1 MTASKSNRA
10 RAHGKDRTF
19 RDLLLAAT
27 AVTAGFGVSLPAMA
41 QESRPAASESDE
53 LVVTGSR
60 AARSG
65 FAAPTPTAVINS
77 ELVDRQAATGI
88 GAVLVQNPA
97 FKGTRNPGA
106 NATNTSSPA
115 QWTADLR
122 GLGGQR
128 TLVLVNGSRI
138 VPFAPASN
146 LNVPTTTDLNLI
158 PTLMIDR
165 VEVVTG
171 GASAQYG
178 SDAVAGVV
186 NILLKRQMDGFEVRA
201 QAGISQES
209 DNETLRIGFVGGR
222 SFLNDR
228 AHLVISGDYDR
239 NDGVRDIY
247 TRDWGSNQWMI
258 VNNTGW
264 ATNGMPALLMS
275 TNVNNALGAGG
286 VIVGPAGFSLN
297 GQTFNPDGSL
307 RPFEYGSVRSGALMI
322 GGEGSAIITGT
333 DLVPR
338 VERFTTYGRFE
349 YEFTPNLRGH
359 FALGY
364 SESEGHLTGVPIRL
378 TAQTIRDDNAFLPAE
393 VQTAMASAG
402 ITSFTMSRIGQD
414 MRVNEYIVTNKS
426 PRFNAGFEGE
436 FGDGWDWDVH
446 YSYGRNDYSSLTR
459 NNPITANLQF
469 ALDAVRDPISGNIV
483 CRATLPGP
491 SFNAAA
497 AGCVPLNMFGN
508 GSPSEEARAYVN
520 QGGTLDVEYIQQ
532 AFAANLRGEP
542 FSTWAG
548 PVSAST
554 GIEWRE
560 EEEVLTA
567 DAIGGSN
574 GFLSAGN
581 AVPWSGKFDVL
592 EGYVEA
598 IIPLA
603 RDAAFAR
610 LFDLNAA
617 VRYAEYSTAGGQTAW
632 KIGAVWEPADWLR
645 LRTTRSRDIRAPA
658 LNELFSPGSNV
669 RNVVTVLGRS
679 ASIPQNTSLGNPNVE
694 PEFADTTTLGFVIQ
708 PGGALQ
714 GLRLSLDYYNIE
726 IDGAITNLST
736 ANIATLCTQGNQS
749 FCDYFTF
756 DDAGNPTSLTAP
768 AMNIGS
774 YTSSGYDLVID
785 YQFDFGPGTMQTS
798 FSGTYVTDSIVDTGT
813 GSVVNRAGENGWA
826 NFGGLPTFRGNLS
839 QTFRTDDYSVTLQAI
854 YISSGKLDVLYNT
867 APNLTIN
874 NNTIPART
882 YLNLY
887 GSYNLTESVR
897 LFGAVN
903 NLLDQDPPAS
913 PYPILNQP
921 VNGNYYDKVGRA
933 FQLGVHLRF

>member
-222 SFLNDR
+222 SFLSDR

-286 VIVGPAGFSLN
+286 VIVGPAGFS
-297 GQTFNPDGSL
+297 
-307 RPFEYGSVRSGALMI
+307 
-322 GGEGSAIITGT
+322 
-333 DLVPR
+333 
-338 VERFTTYGRFE
+338 
-349 YEFTPNLRGH
+349 
-359 FALGY
+359 
-364 SESEGHLTGVPIRL
+364 
-378 TAQTIRDDNAFLPAE
+378 
-393 VQTAMASAG
+393 
-402 ITSFTMSRIGQD
+402 
-414 MRVNEYIVTNKS
+414 
-426 PRFNAGFEGE
+426 
-436 FGDGWDWDVH
+436 
-446 YSYGRNDYSSLTR
+446 
-459 NNPITANLQF
+459 
-469 ALDAVRDPISGNIV
+469 
-483 CRATLPGP
+483 
-491 SFNAAA
+491 
-497 AGCVPLNMFGN
+497 
-508 GSPSEEARAYVN
+508 
-520 QGGTLDVEYIQQ
+520 
-532 AFAANLRGEP
+532 
-542 FSTWAG
+542 
-548 PVSAST
+548 
-554 GIEWRE
+554 
-560 EEEVLTA
+560 
-567 DAIGGSN
+567 
-574 GFLSAGN
+574 
-581 AVPWSGKFDVL
+581 
-592 EGYVEA
+592 
-598 IIPLA
+598 
-603 RDAAFAR
+603 
-610 LFDLNAA
+610 
-617 VRYAEYSTAGGQTAW
+617 
-632 KIGAVWEPADWLR
+632 
-645 LRTTRSRDIRAPA
+645 
-658 LNELFSPGSNV
+658 
-669 RNVVTVLGRS
+669 
-679 ASIPQNTSLGNPNVE
+679 
-694 PEFADTTTLGFVIQ
+694 
-708 PGGALQ
+708 
-714 GLRLSLDYYNIE
+714 
-726 IDGAITNLST
+726 
-736 ANIATLCTQGNQS
+736 
-749 FCDYFTF
+749 
-756 DDAGNPTSLTAP
+756 
-768 AMNIGS
+768 
-774 YTSSGYDLVID
+774 
-785 YQFDFGPGTMQTS
+785 
-798 FSGTYVTDSIVDTGT
+798 
-813 GSVVNRAGENGWA
+813 
-826 NFGGLPTFRGNLS
+826 
-839 QTFRTDDYSVTLQAI
+839 
-854 YISSGKLDVLYNT
+854 
-867 APNLTIN
+867 
-874 NNTIPART
+874 
-882 YLNLY
+882 
-887 GSYNLTESVR
+887 
-897 LFGAVN
+897 
-903 NLLDQDPPAS
+903 
-913 PYPILNQP
+913 
-921 VNGNYYDKVGRA
+921 
-933 FQLGVHLRF
+933 